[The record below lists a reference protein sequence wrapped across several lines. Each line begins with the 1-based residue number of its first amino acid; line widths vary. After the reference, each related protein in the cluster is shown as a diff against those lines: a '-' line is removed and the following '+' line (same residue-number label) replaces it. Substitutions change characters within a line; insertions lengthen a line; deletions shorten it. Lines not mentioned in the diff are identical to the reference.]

1 VVMIVIGFDN
11 GILITRI
18 VAGFIIANI
27 IGWLYSKH
35 PDPNS
40 LLTPGFAAS
49 CARPEA
55 GGHDHD
61 HAHSHGG
68 SRAPSKVATS
78 VDLFARETAVIMPA
92 LFIGSLI
99 AALTQVFVP
108 RSVLLALGSN
118 PVWSVLAMMALAFI
132 VAICSNV
139 DAFFVLSF
147 GSTFMPGGIASFLTF
162 GAMIDVKML
171 ALMRTTFTTR
181 TLVQITALVAL
192 MSAAAGLLLNYVG

>member
-1 VVMIVIGFDN
+1 
-11 GILITRI
+11 
-18 VAGFIIANI
+18 
-27 IGWLYSKH
+27 
-35 PDPNS
+35 
-40 LLTPGFAAS
+40 
-49 CARPEA
+49 
-55 GGHDHD
+55 
-61 HAHSHGG
+61 
-68 SRAPSKVATS
+68 
-78 VDLFARETAVIMPA
+78 
-92 LFIGSLI
+92 
-99 AALTQVFVP
+99 
-108 RSVLLALGSN
+108 
-118 PVWSVLAMMALAFI
+118 MMALAFI